1 MRVEF
6 VIKGRPV
13 AKERVRVVKY
23 GNAYTPKKTRDYERL
38 VKQVYELQV
47 GEDLGE
53 SALLVEI
60 DFYFAIP
67 KSYTKK
73 RRMAI
78 ERGEEVYTKRPD
90 LDNLA
95 KTITDALNGIAYKD
109 DSQIIEMN
117 LKKHYSPEDKVVV
130 AIEELF

>member
-6 VIKGRPV
+6 VITGKPV
-13 AKERVRVVKY
+13 AKARPRVLKN
-23 GNAYTPKKTRDYERL
+23 GITYTPKKTKDYEEL
-38 VKQVYELQV
+38 VQDVYKLQV

-60 DFYFAIP
+60 DFYFTIP

-78 ERGEEVYTKRPD
+78 ERGEEAYTKKPD

-95 KTITDALNGIAYKD
+95 KTITDALNGLAYKD
-109 DSQIIEMN
+109 DSQIIEMR
-117 LKKHYSPEDKVVV
+117 LKKLYSSEDKVVV